1 MMHLGKQISQLR
13 KQKNVTQEELA
24 AELGVTATAVSK
36 WENNYTLPDLLM
48 LCALADYFQVTTDEL
63 LGRRENVKY
72 AVIAAATPEL
82 GQRIADLAKHHN
94 VIATDIYTDY
104 PQALNAATDNS
115 KISFLLVS
123 MNDPMAE
130 KQHHSAPDRLH
141 ILESQSSDEKQVLK
155 GFEMFLS
162 HLA

>member
-1 MMHLGKQISQLR
+1 MNLGNQISQLR
-13 KQKNVTQEELA
+13 RQNNVTQEELA

-63 LGRRENVKY
+63 LGRGANVKF
-72 AVIAAATPEL
+72 AVIAAATLEL
-82 GQRIADLAKHHN
+82 RQRIAELAKRHN
-94 VIATDIYTDY
+94 VIATDIYDSY
-104 PQALNAATDNS
+104 PQALQAAIEDP
-115 KISFLLVS
+115 KIGFLLVS
-123 MNDPMAE
+123 LKEPMTEA
-130 KQHHSAPDRLH
+130 QRRPAPDRLH

-162 HLA
+162 HMA